1 MMKRRE
7 GYALIEVVMAL
18 FLISLLA
25 TMMLMV
31 YKQTISGYNDKRIE
45 RKSYILVNNIHQE
58 FLSNPKAYYTN
69 QDTGLIETHAGII
82 YYDEH
87 LRICT
92 KFDKFYYRVFYSV
105 DVDNDLKQASLFL
118 ATVEAKGRDVIT
130 DLRLGK
136 MRITP

>member
-7 GYALIEVVMAL
+7 GFALIEVVMAF

-25 TMMLMV
+25 TMILLV
-31 YKQTISGYNDKRIE
+31 YNQTISGYNDKRIE

-69 QDTGLIETHAGII
+69 QEGSVETHAGII

-118 ATVEAKGRDVIT
+118 ATVEAKGKDVIT